1 MKSVSQLTFDGC
13 RHVSATTIISILGRD
28 DDLHVLRLWSCPLL
42 DQDDHALL
50 LATVASGNMDVAI
63 DWYPCTE
70 WT

>member
-1 MKSVSQLTFDGC
+1 
-13 RHVSATTIISILGRD
+13 
-28 DDLHVLRLWSCPLL
+28 L